1 MAYQLHGWTD
11 LDSDSPKAWVLSTWH
26 KETLRDVI
34 AIRIISG
41 CGRTSMSLLDTSNDF
56 PNVHFFIPS
65 EITIQLSMTVLVGRD
80 SSLGYL
86 VDESGDYE
94 SVAIRHGFRSD

>member
-1 MAYQLHGWTD
+1 MAYQLHGWID

-41 CGRTSMSLLDTSNDF
+41 CGRTSMSLLDTSNNLS
-56 PNVHFFIPS
+56 NVHLLVPS
-65 EITIQLSMTVLVGRD
+65 EITIQLSMTVLVGRH

-86 VDESGDYE
+86 VDEPGDCK
-94 SVAIRHGFRSD
+94 SVATQHGFRSD